1 MGSHQKRDSSRLL
14 VRYRALGRE
23 GFDDGGARGLFE
35 ISRTDMR
42 DSRRDGEGL
51 VFARILVLVDAR
63 MHPPKKKIQ
72 EQIKLFQEQMTKKG
86 CFVRNAYHCSAH
98 ASNARK
104 RGIFH

>member
-63 MHPPKKKIQ
+63 MHPPKKKF
-72 EQIKLFQEQMTKKG
+72 KNK
-86 CFVRNAYHCSAH
+86 
-98 ASNARK
+98 
-104 RGIFH
+104 